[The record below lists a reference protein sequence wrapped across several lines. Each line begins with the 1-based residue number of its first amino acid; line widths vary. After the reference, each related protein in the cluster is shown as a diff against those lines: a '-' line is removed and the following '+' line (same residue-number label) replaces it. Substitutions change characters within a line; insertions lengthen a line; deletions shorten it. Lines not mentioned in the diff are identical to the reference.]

1 MAAAEIRLGLKDR
14 LWAGLT
20 GACILS
26 AALAALYFAFGRPI
40 RSMIAAR
47 SWTPTTCEVIRSRVG
62 GSGGPSRT
70 GGMTDRRERSYSSDV
85 AYRYTVGAHSYIGYR
100 QRFLSIA
107 SNDPTD
113 ARYRVS
119 LLPPG
124 SKVPCWY
131 DPLQPTDAVIDRDL
145 DTDLM
150 WIVFPLAVGA
160 VGAAFLGMAIFG
172 DWNQS
177 AIGRKA
183 AKARAKNEDLNAGGI
198 FVIGL
203 IFFVLFGLGSGMAL
217 KAYLEWRRGDG
228 LGQSALVAFV
238 LFAVGVRIIRYII
251 TARRSAA
258 LRRSSATSG

>member
-1 MAAAEIRLGLKDR
+1 MAAARRIRLGRKDR
-14 LWAGLT
+14 LSAGLT
-20 GACILS
+20 GLVLLS
-26 AALAALYFAFGRPI
+26 GGLVALHFAFLRPI

-47 SWTPTTCEVIRSRVG
+47 SWTPTTCEVIRSRVSSSSYG
-62 GSGGPSRT
+62 GLSRT
-70 GGMTDRRERSYSSDV
+70 GGMTERRDRSYSSDV
-85 AYRYTVGAHSYIGYR
+85 AYRYTVGVHSYIGYR
-100 QRFLSIA
+100 ERFSALK

-113 ARYRVS
+113 ANYRVS

-131 DPLQPTDAVIDRDL
+131 DPIQPTEAVIDRNP

-150 WIVFPLAVGA
+150 WMVFPLAVGA

-183 AKARAKNEDLNAGGI
+183 AKPRAKNEDLNAGGI

-203 IFFVLFGLGSGMAL
+203 IFFLIFGLGSGMAL

-238 LFAVGVRIIRYII
+238 LFAAGARLIRYII

-258 LRRSSATSG
+258 